1 MSGRVSRP
9 SVARGRSMLMAA
21 VFGAIAAGFLA
32 QGALAQTA
40 PAAVVPPIISQ
51 DDFLQTRRYALRA
64 GDDETSLTL
73 FAPQNGRR
81 SGAAIIIAP
90 GGGYVGLA
98 ANLEG
103 RQVADWFA
111 ARGVT
116 AFVLKYRYGS
126 GHPLPQPIEDG
137 ERAVRYVRANALALG
152 VDPDRIGLMGFSA
165 GGHLAA
171 MTVSLSDA
179 GDPAAADVVDRVS
192 SRPDFLVLAYPWLEA
207 TTLNAEGGSE
217 YCRFARMARLEC
229 NPQDYVAYTPL
240 PAVVAKAPATFI
252 YHTTDDGLVPVG
264 GSVALYSALA
274 AAGKDVEMH
283 LFAHGSH
290 GSGTG
295 AADPA
300 LSLWPQA
307 LEAWL
312 RARGYFSKEAQPAS

>member
-1 MSGRVSRP
+1 MNGRVFRP
-9 SVARGRSMLMAA
+9 SGGRSMFMAV
-21 VFGAIAAGFLA
+21 VFGAIAVSFPM
-32 QGALAQTA
+32 QGAKAQLP
-40 PAAVVPPIISQ
+40 PAAVAPPIISQ
-51 DDFLQTRRYALRA
+51 DDVLQTRRYALRA

-81 SGAAIIIAP
+81 SGAAVIIAP

-116 AFVLKYRYGS
+116 AFVLKYRFGA

-179 GDPAAADVVDRVS
+179 GDPAAADAVERVS

-229 NPQDYVAYTPL
+229 NPQDYAAYTPL
-240 PAVVAKAPATFI
+240 PGVVAKAPATFI
-252 YHTTDDGLVPVG
+252 YHTTDDALVPVD
-264 GSVALYSALA
+264 GSVALYFASA
-274 AAGKDVEMH
+274 AAGNDVEMH

-290 GSGTG
+290 GSGLG
-295 AADPA
+295 GADPA
-300 LSLWPQA
+300 LGLWPQA
-307 LEAWL
+307 LDNWL
-312 RARGYFSKEAQPAS
+312 RARGYFNKKSPATP

>member
-1 MSGRVSRP
+1 MGGWIFGRLNARF
-9 SVARGRSMLMAA
+9 VAGAA
-21 VFGAIAAGFLA
+21 CVALTVCGLFGPLPWSLA
-32 QGALAQTA
+32 QAQAVDA
-40 PAAVVPPIISQ
+40 PISLGQ
-51 DDFLQTRRYALRA
+51 DDLLQTRRYALRP
-64 GDDETSLTL
+64 GDDDTSLTL

-81 SGAAIIIAP
+81 SGAAVIIAP

-98 ANLEG
+98 GNLEG

-116 AFVLKYRYGS
+116 AFVLQYRYGAR
-126 GHPLPQPIEDG
+126 HPLPQPIEDG
-137 ERAVRYVRANALALG
+137 ERAVRFVRANARAMGL
-152 VDPDRIGLMGFSA
+152 DPDRIGLMGFSA

-171 MTVSLSDA
+171 MTVGLSDA
-179 GDPAAADVVDRVS
+179 GDPAAVDAVERVS

-207 TTLNAEGGSE
+207 TTINAEGGSE
-217 YCRFARMARLEC
+217 YCRFAARAHWDC
-229 NPQDYVAYTPL
+229 RPADFAAYTPL
-240 PAVVAKAPATFI
+240 PDMVAKAPPTFI
-252 YHTTDDGLVPVG
+252 YHTTDDALTPVR

-274 AAGKDVEMH
+274 TAGKDVEMH

-290 GSGTG
+290 GSGMG
-295 AADPA
+295 GADPA

>member
-1 MSGRVSRP
+1 MF
-9 SVARGRSMLMAA
+9 MAV
-21 VFGAIAAGFLA
+21 VFGAIAVSFPM
-32 QGALAQTA
+32 QGTKAQTP
-40 PAAVVPPIISQ
+40 PAAVAPPIISQ
-51 DDFLQTRRYALRA
+51 DDVLQTRRYALRA

-81 SGAAIIIAP
+81 SGAAVIIAP

-116 AFVLKYRYGS
+116 AFVLKYRFGA

-137 ERAVRYVRANALALG
+137 ERAVRYVRANALSLG
-152 VDPDRIGLMGFSA
+152 VNPDRIGLMGFSA

-179 GDPAAADVVDRVS
+179 GDPAAADAVERVS

-207 TTLNAEGGSE
+207 TTVNAEGGSE
-217 YCRFARMARLEC
+217 YCRFARLARLEC
-229 NPQDYVAYTPL
+229 NPQDYAAYTPL
-240 PAVVAKAPATFI
+240 PGVVAKAPATFI
-252 YHTTDDGLVPVG
+252 YHTTDDALVPVD
-264 GSVALYSALA
+264 GSVALYFASA
-274 AAGKDVEMH
+274 AAGNDVEMH

-290 GSGTG
+290 GSGLG
-295 AADPA
+295 GADPA
-300 LSLWPQA
+300 LGLWPQA
-307 LEAWL
+307 LDNWL
-312 RARGYFSKEAQPAS
+312 RARGYFNKKSPATP

>member
-51 DDFLQTRRYALRA
+51 DDFFQTWRYALRA

-73 FAPQNGRR
+73 LAPQNGRR

-111 ARGVT
+111 ARGVI
-116 AFVLKYRYGS
+116 AFVLKYRYGA

-137 ERAVRYVRANALALG
+137 ERAVRYVRSNALALG

-179 GDPAAADVVDRVS
+179 GDPAAADTVERVS
-192 SRPDFLVLAYPWLEA
+192 SRPDYLVLAYPWLEA
-207 TTLNAEGGSE
+207 TAVNTEGGSE
-217 YCRFARMARLEC
+217 YCRFAPMARLEC

-240 PAVVAKAPATFI
+240 PGVVAKAPATFI

-290 GSGTG
+290 GSGLG
-295 AADPA
+295 GGDAA
-300 LSLWPQA
+300 LGLWPQA
-307 LEAWL
+307 LENWL
-312 RARGYFSKEAQPAS
+312 RTRGYFNKEPLAKP

>member
-1 MSGRVSRP
+1 MGGRVSRTLGLRVRLTAGAAAIGLAAVSFP
-9 SVARGRSMLMAA
+9 ILGARGQTPPA
-21 VFGAIAAGFLA
+21 V
-32 QGALAQTA
+32 A
-40 PAAVVPPIISQ
+40 PSPISQ
-51 DDFLQTRRYALRA
+51 DDFLQTRRYALRPD
-64 GDDETSLTL
+64 DDETSLTL

-81 SGAAIIIAP
+81 SGAAVIIAP

-98 ANLEG
+98 GNLEG

-137 ERAVRYVRANALALG
+137 ERAVRYVRTNARAFG

-179 GDPAAADVVDRVS
+179 GDPADADAVERVS

-207 TTLNAEGGSE
+207 TTVNAEGGSE
-217 YCRFARMARLEC
+217 YCRFARMARLDC

-240 PAVVAKAPATFI
+240 PGMVAKAPATFI
-252 YHTTDDGLVPVG
+252 YHTTDDALVPVG

-274 AAGKDVEMH
+274 AAGRDVEMH
-283 LFAHGSH
+283 LIAHGSH
-290 GSGTG
+290 GSGLG
-295 AADPA
+295 GADPA

-312 RARGYFSKEAQPAS
+312 RTRGYFSKEAQPAS

>member
-9 SVARGRSMLMAA
+9 SVARGRSILMAA

-32 QGALAQTA
+32 QGVLAQAA
-40 PAAVVPPIISQ
+40 PAAVSPPITSQ

-81 SGAAIIIAP
+81 SGAAVIIAP
-90 GGGYVGLA
+90 GGGYVALA

-126 GHPLPQPIEDG
+126 SHPLPQPIEDG
-137 ERAVRYVRANALALG
+137 ERAVRYVRANAQALG

-171 MTVSLSDA
+171 MTVSLSDS
-179 GDPAAADVVDRVS
+179 GDPAAADAVERVS
-192 SRPDFLVLAYPWLEA
+192 SRPDYLVLAYPWLEA

-217 YCRFARMARLEC
+217 YCRFARIARSEC
-229 NPQDYVAYTPL
+229 NPQDYAAYTPL
-240 PAVVAKAPATFI
+240 LGVVAKAPATFI
-252 YHTTDDGLVPVG
+252 YHTTDDALVPVQA
-264 GSVALYSALA
+264 SVALYSALA
-274 AAGKDVEMH
+274 TAGKDVEMH

-290 GSGTG
+290 GSGMG
-295 AADPA
+295 GADPA